1 MSLSHAAPTAPVV
14 SVGYSGSA
22 LLGSTDYALFCN
34 ITIPLSTGTISL
46 LIVSGAWRYPCGTV
60 QDLLVTE
67 TPTDGDDLKFFSRLS
82 LSPLTHDDEGDYT
95 CTACYTVGGVR
106 SPMADQTYQVKIS
119 E

>member
-22 LLGSTDYALFCN
+22 LVGSTDYVLFCN
-34 ITIPLSTGTISL
+34 ITIPQSTGTIAL
-46 LIVSGAWRYPCGTV
+46 LIVRGAWRYPSGRV
-60 QDLLVTE
+60 QDLFVTE

-95 CTACYTVGGVR
+95 CTAYYTVLEAR

>member
-22 LLGSTDYALFCN
+22 VVGSTDYALFCN

-46 LIVSGAWRYPCGTV
+46 LIVSGAWRYPSGTV

-67 TPTDGDDLKFFSRLS
+67 IPTDGDDLKFFSRLS

-95 CTACYTVGGVR
+95 CTAYYTAGGVR
-106 SPMADQTYQVKIS
+106 SPMTDQTYQVKIS